1 MKNTPS
7 LYIAC
12 LFAIAVQAQDQNYVR
27 TTVYKTKVWDTVPSP
42 TAAQATVQTTFLDGL
57 GRPMQQRA
65 HRQLA
70 EGTDLVTHFAYDA
83 FGRQAKEYLP
93 YPVSFSLDYDSGAE
107 AGTTAFYGTPIAG
120 METTSNPYS
129 EKLFEN
135 SHLNRVLKQAAPG
148 NPWAM
153 GSGHEVKMGYDTNT
167 AADAVKNYSA
177 TATWNGTAKIYDVS
191 LSSANYAEGQL
202 YKSTVK
208 DENWT
213 SGPNNTTEEFKNKE
227 GQLVLKRTYESG
239 IKHDTYYV
247 YDQFGNLSY
256 VFPPL
261 ADNPATQLD
270 DLCYQYK
277 YDHRNRLAEKKLPG
291 REWQLMVYD
300 KMDRLVATGP
310 TPSPF
315 TGTLKGWVITKYDPL
330 GRVAYTGWYQNTD
343 AHTRQYLQNTVDS
356 WPNQWEIRTASQVV
370 DNISVGYSNK
380 AFPTSG
386 MKVLSVSWYDDYAF
400 PGAPTAFPDVEGQ
413 AVFYNSTK
421 APKGMP
427 TGSWTRVLHEDPSL
441 TAGELAY
448 TFYDAKGRPISTRL
462 ANYLGGHTITDSK
475 LDFAG
480 KTQYTVTRHQRT
492 NPDTEFTVRED
503 FAYDLQD
510 RILSHTHKINSL
522 PAELLALNSY
532 DKLGRLSS
540 KKTGGNDLT
549 GSSFYQKVDY
559 GYNIR
564 GWLKAINSIDN
575 FATDDAGTDLFAF
588 ALRYDNTEGI
598 YDPSLVPLYNGNISE
613 THWMSRSDGKERSY
627 SYTYDALNRLS
638 KAAYFKDRNY
648 TKSYDESM
656 GYDKNGNIT
665 HLERFGELDYE
676 TVSILIDDL
685 EYTYLAGGNQLL
697 KIKDNTLHPSGFR
710 DGIDREAEY
719 KYDTYGNMI
728 TDDNKGI
735 VAIYNHMNLPI
746 QISFVTGEKITYLY
760 DASGK
765 KLQKTVWKGSD
776 YTPTDYLSGF
786 QYIHETLDLFPTAEG
801 YVKYIRPL
809 RGRPEQFNYVFNHKD
824 HLGNIRMSYAMD
836 KEKGKIYIMEE
847 NHYYPFGLKHEKYN
861 SDKYE
866 YVEISKEDGG
876 YLIGIEPLGPQQRRS
891 YQYKYQ
897 GQERQDELGLNWDS
911 FKWRNYD
918 YAIGRFM
925 SIDPLSEQYNTW
937 SPYVFSGNR
946 VIDSRELEGLE
957 PHSVHDNLQEA
968 ARNFSEQYNG
978 YSIENSVEVATQF
991 YKTEDGKYSYAS
1003 PLQFGSGLANPSQSN
1018 DFPVGAIPVGD
1029 GHTHGSE
1036 TGMVVVQEN
1045 VTSGGPLTSE
1055 KNPKAMAKLTLNDFG
1070 NGPNQYKVING
1081 ANGPS
1086 GDDSQVEAHPTAKSS
1101 SFERSY
1107 IFTPSGLVY
1116 SGALSKDGKS
1126 INYQVNYNLSKT
1138 NPSQTDSKLN
1148 INNVQSDE
1156 KPAYIPSQGTLNL
1169 GKQ

>member
-1 MKNTPS
+1 
-7 LYIAC
+7 
-12 LFAIAVQAQDQNYVR
+12 
-27 TTVYKTKVWDTVPSP
+27 
-42 TAAQATVQTTFLDGL
+42 
-57 GRPMQQRA
+57 
-65 HRQLA
+65 
-70 EGTDLVTHFAYDA
+70 
-83 FGRQAKEYLP
+83 
-93 YPVSFSLDYDSGAE
+93 
-107 AGTTAFYGTPIAG
+107 
-120 METTSNPYS
+120 
-129 EKLFEN
+129 
-135 SHLNRVLKQAAPG
+135 
-148 NPWAM
+148 M